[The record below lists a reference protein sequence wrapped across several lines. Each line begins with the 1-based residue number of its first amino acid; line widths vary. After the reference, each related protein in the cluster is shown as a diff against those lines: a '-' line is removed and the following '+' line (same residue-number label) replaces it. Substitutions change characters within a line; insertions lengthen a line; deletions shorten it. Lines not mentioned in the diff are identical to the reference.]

1 MHPAM
6 RQESPFYLLVS
17 GIVATAN
24 LGVMTFP
31 GSLFCTG
38 TVKTDSYMACLLAAR
53 LGLNL
58 SGFEHRYPEAFLM
71 PSRSMRQK
79 RIKDEI

>member
-6 RQESPFYLLVS
+6 RQGSPFYLLVS

-38 TVKTDSYMACLLAAR
+38 TVKTDSYMACLLTAR

-58 SGFEHRYPEAFLM
+58 RGLNIAILKPFLVALALNETKAN
-71 PSRSMRQK
+71 QG
-79 RIKDEI
+79 

>member
-38 TVKTDSYMACLLAAR
+38 TLSKLTVIWLAC
-53 LGLNL
+53 
-58 SGFEHRYPEAFLM
+58 
-71 PSRSMRQK
+71 
-79 RIKDEI
+79 